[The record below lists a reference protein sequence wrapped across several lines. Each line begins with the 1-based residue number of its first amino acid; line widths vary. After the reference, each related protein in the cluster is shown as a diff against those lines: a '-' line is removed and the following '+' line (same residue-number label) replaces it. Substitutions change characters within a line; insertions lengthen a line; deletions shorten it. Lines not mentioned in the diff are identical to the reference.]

1 MDRTVLWVARV
12 AWLLLPV
19 TVGAAASRA
28 GSDTSTAIHAVAAV
42 ELWALWAVG
51 LVAVLVPTTASLTVL
66 RLLAPAPVLVAAVA
80 LVAHPDL
87 IGVFGLVV
95 GAVVVVAVF
104 RPGLGRLFCQGS
116 AYGDEARYP
125 LRPPGALVL
134 GPLPLLWL
142 FMAAAVA
149 GGPLLLAARQ
159 WAPGVVLTL
168 IAALA
173 LAVLPRRFHL
183 LSRRFLVFVPAGLV
197 LHDHLVLAETAL
209 FRWIEVRSVE
219 RALAGTTALDLT
231 GGALGA
237 ALEVTLDS
245 EQTVVRATGRARTP
259 VVVAT
264 PAFLCRPTLLDD
276 ALAEASSRRAA
287 RR

>member
-19 TVGAAASRA
+19 TVGAAVSRA
-28 GSDTSTAIHAVAAV
+28 GSDTSTAVHTVAAV
-42 ELWALWAVG
+42 ELWALWAAG
-51 LVAVLVPTTASLTVL
+51 LVAALVPTTASLTVL

-80 LVAHPDL
+80 LVAHPHL
-87 IGVFGLVV
+87 IGVLGVVV
-95 GAVVVVAVF
+95 GAVVAVAVF
-104 RPGLGRLFCQGS
+104 RPDLGRAFCQGS

-142 FMAAAVA
+142 FMAAAIA

-159 WAPGVVLTL
+159 WAPGVVVTL

-197 LHDHLVLAETAL
+197 VHDHLVLAETAL

-219 RALAGTTALDLT
+219 RALSGTTALDLT

-237 ALEVTLDS
+237 ALEVTLDG

-276 ALAEASSRRAA
+276 ALAEAASRRAA

>member
-1 MDRTVLWVARV
+1 MDRTALWMARV

-87 IGVFGLVV
+87 IGVLGLVV

-142 FMAAAVA
+142 FMAATVA
-149 GGPLLLAARQ
+149 GGPLLLAAQQ

-197 LHDHLVLAETAL
+197 VHDHLVLAETAL
-209 FRWIEVRSVE
+209 FRWVEVRSVE

-237 ALEVTLDS
+237 ALEVTLDG

-276 ALAEASSRRAA
+276 ALAEAASRRAA

>member
-28 GSDTSTAIHAVAAV
+28 GSDTSTAVHTVAAI

-51 LVAVLVPTTASLTVL
+51 LVAALVPTTASLTVL

-87 IGVFGLVV
+87 VGVLGVV
-95 GAVVVVAVF
+95 MGAVVAVAVF
-104 RPGLGRLFCQGS
+104 RPGLGRVFCQGS

-142 FMAAAVA
+142 FMAAAIA

-159 WAPGVVLTL
+159 WAPGVVVTL

-197 LHDHLVLAETAL
+197 VHDHLVLAETAL

-237 ALEVTLDS
+237 ALEVTLDG
-245 EQTVVRATGRARTP
+245 EQTIVRAAGRARTP

-264 PAFLCRPTLLDD
+264 PAFLCRPTLLDE
-276 ALAEASSRRAA
+276 ALAEAASRRAA

>member
-28 GSDTSTAIHAVAAV
+28 GSDTSTAIHTVAGV
-42 ELWALWAVG
+42 ELWVLWAVG
-51 LVAVLVPTTASLTVL
+51 LVAALVPTTASLTVL
-66 RLLAPAPVLVAAVA
+66 RLLAPAPVLVAAVRTGRA
-80 LVAHPDL
+80 PGPRRRARS
-87 IGVFGLVV
+87 GRRRGRGGRGLP
-95 GAVVVVAVF
+95 
-104 RPGLGRLFCQGS
+104 PGLGRVFCQGS
-116 AYGDEARYP
+116 AYGDEAHP
-125 LRPPGALVL
+125 LRPSRRARPRSPA
-134 GPLPLLWL
+134 P
-142 FMAAAVA
+142 AVA
-149 GGPLLLAARQ
+149 LHGGGDRRRPLLLAARQ
-159 WAPGVVLTL
+159 WAPGVVVTL
-168 IAALA
+168 VAGLAAGRP
-173 LAVLPRRFHL
+173 PRRFHL

-197 LHDHLVLAETAL
+197 VHDHLVLVETAL

-219 RALAGTTALDLT
+219 RALSGTTALDLT

-237 ALEVTLDS
+237 ALEVTLDG

-276 ALAEASSRRAA
+276 ALAEAASRRAA

>member
-1 MDRTVLWVARV
+1 MDRTALWMARV

-87 IGVFGLVV
+87 IGVLGLVV

-142 FMAAAVA
+142 FMAATVA
-149 GGPLLLAARQ
+149 GGPLLLAAQQ

-197 LHDHLVLAETAL
+197 VHDHLVLAETAL

-219 RALAGTTALDLT
+219 RALSGTTALDLT

-237 ALEVTLDS
+237 ALEVTLDA

-259 VVVAT
+259 EVVAT
-264 PAFLCRPTLLDD
+264 QAFLCRPTLLDD
-276 ALAEASSRRAA
+276 ALAEAASRRAA

>member
-28 GSDTSTAIHAVAAV
+28 GSDTSTAVHTVAAI

-51 LVAVLVPTTASLTVL
+51 LVAALVPTTASLTVL

-80 LVAHPDL
+80 LLAHRDL
-87 IGVFGLVV
+87 VGVLGVV
-95 GAVVVVAVF
+95 TGAVVVVAVF
-104 RPGLGRLFCQGS
+104 RPGLGRVFCQGS

-159 WAPGVVLTL
+159 WAPGVVVTL

-197 LHDHLVLAETAL
+197 VHDHLVLAETAL

-219 RALAGTTALDLT
+219 RALSGTTALDLT

-237 ALEVTLDS
+237 ALEVTLDG

-276 ALAEASSRRAA
+276 ALAEAASRRTA

>member
-1 MDRTVLWVARV
+1 MDRRALWAARA
-12 AWLLLPV
+12 AWLVLPV
-19 TVGAAASRA
+19 TVGSAAARA
-28 GSDTSTAIHAVAAV
+28 GSDTSTAVHAVATAG
-42 ELWALWAVG
+42 LWLLWLIG
-51 LVAVLVPTTASLTVL
+51 LVALLVPSTASLTVL
-66 RLLAPAPVLVAAVA
+66 RLLAPVPLLVAAVA
-80 LVAHPDL
+80 LVADRS
-87 IGVFGLVV
+87 VV
-95 GAVVVVAVF
+95 GVLGVAAAVAVVAIVF
-104 RPGLGRLFCQGS
+104 RPRLGRAFCQGS

-142 FMAAAVA
+142 FMVAAAA

-159 WAPGVVLTL
+159 WAPGIVVTL
-168 IAALA
+168 IAILA

-209 FRWIEVRSVE
+209 FRWVEVAAIE
-219 RALAGTTALDLT
+219 RALAETTALDLT

-237 ALEVTLDS
+237 AAEVTLAS
-245 EQTVVRATGRARTP
+245 EHTVVRSGGRAGK
-259 VVVAT
+259 AT
-264 PAFLCRPTLLDD
+264 TIATTAFLCRPTLLDD
-276 ALAEASSRRAA
+276 ALAEAASRRAA

>member
-1 MDRTVLWVARV
+1 MRRV
-12 AWLLLPV
+12 GHEHRDPRWSPPSSC
-19 TVGAAASRA
+19 GP
-28 GSDTSTAIHAVAAV
+28 
-42 ELWALWAVG
+42 LWAVG
-51 LVAVLVPTTASLTVL
+51 LVAALVPTTASLTVL
-66 RLLAPAPVLVAAVA
+66 RLLAPVPVLVAAVA
-80 LVAHPDL
+80 LVAQPDL
-87 IGVFGLVV
+87 VGVLALVV

-104 RPGLGRLFCQGS
+104 RPGLGRAFCQGS
-116 AYGDEARYP
+116 AYGDEPRYP

-159 WAPGVVLTL
+159 WAPGVVVTL

-197 LHDHLVLAETAL
+197 VHDHLVLAETAM

-219 RALAGTTALDLT
+219 RALSDTSALDLT

-237 ALEVTLDS
+237 ALEVRLDG
-245 EQTVVRATGRARTP
+245 EQTVVRAIGRARTP
-259 VVVAT
+259 TTVAT

-276 ALAEASSRRAA
+276 ALAEAATRRAA

>member
-1 MDRTVLWVARV
+1 MDRTVLWVARA

-28 GSDTSTAIHAVAAV
+28 GSDTSTAVHTVAAI
-42 ELWALWAVG
+42 ELWALWVVG
-51 LVAVLVPTTASLTVL
+51 LVAALVPTTASLTVL

-87 IGVFGLVV
+87 VGVLGVV
-95 GAVVVVAVF
+95 MGAVVAVAVF
-104 RPGLGRLFCQGS
+104 RPGLGRAFCQGS

-142 FMAAAVA
+142 FMAAAIA

-159 WAPGVVLTL
+159 WAPGVVMTL

-197 LHDHLVLAETAL
+197 VHDHLVLAETAL

-219 RALAGTTALDLT
+219 RALSGTTALDLT

-237 ALEVTLDS
+237 ALEVTLDA

-259 VVVAT
+259 EVVAT

-276 ALAEASSRRAA
+276 ALAEATNRRAG

>member
-28 GSDTSTAIHAVAAV
+28 GSDTSTAVHTVAGV

-51 LVAVLVPTTASLTVL
+51 LVAALVPTTASLTVL

-87 IGVFGLVV
+87 VGVLGVVV

-104 RPGLGRLFCQGS
+104 RPGLGRVFCQGS

-142 FMAAAVA
+142 FMAAAIA

-159 WAPGVVLTL
+159 WAPGVVVTL

-197 LHDHLVLAETAL
+197 VHDHLVLTETAL

-219 RALAGTTALDLT
+219 RALSGTTALDLT

-237 ALEVTLDS
+237 ALEVTLDG

-276 ALAEASSRRAA
+276 ALAEAASRRAA

>member
-28 GSDTSTAIHAVAAV
+28 GSDTSTAVHTVAAI

-51 LVAVLVPTTASLTVL
+51 LVAALVPTTASLTVL

-80 LVAHPDL
+80 LLAHRDL
-87 IGVFGLVV
+87 VGVLGVV
-95 GAVVVVAVF
+95 MGAVVAVTVF
-104 RPGLGRLFCQGS
+104 RPGLGRVFCQGS

-159 WAPGVVLTL
+159 WAPGVVVTL

-197 LHDHLVLAETAL
+197 VHDHLVLAETAL

-219 RALAGTTALDLT
+219 RALSGTSALDLT

-237 ALEVTLDS
+237 ALEVTLDG

-276 ALAEASSRRAA
+276 ALAEAASRRTA

>member
-1 MDRTVLWVARV
+1 MDRTTLWVARV

-19 TVGAAASRA
+19 TVGIAATRA
-28 GSDTSTAIHAVAAV
+28 GSDTSTAIHTVAAV

-51 LVAVLVPTTASLTVL
+51 LVAALVPTTASLTIL
-66 RLLAPAPVLVAAVA
+66 RLLAPVPLLVAAVA

-87 IGVFGLVV
+87 VGVLGVVV

-104 RPGLGRLFCQGS
+104 RPGLGRIFCQGS
-116 AYGDEARYP
+116 AYGDEDRFP

-134 GPLPLLWL
+134 GPLPVLWV

-159 WAPGVVLTL
+159 WAPGIVVTL
-168 IAALA
+168 IAALT

-197 LHDHLVLAETAL
+197 VHDHLVLAETAL
-209 FRWIEVRSVE
+209 FRWVEVRSVE
-219 RALAGTTALDLT
+219 RALSDTTALDLT

-237 ALEVTLDS
+237 ALEVTLEG

-259 VVVAT
+259 EQVTA
-264 PAFLCRPTLLDD
+264 PAFLCRPTLLED
-276 ALAEASSRRAA
+276 ALAEATTRRAA

>member
-1 MDRTVLWVARV
+1 MDRTALWMARV

-87 IGVFGLVV
+87 IGVLGLVV

-142 FMAAAVA
+142 FMAATVA
-149 GGPLLLAARQ
+149 GGPLLLAAQQ

-197 LHDHLVLAETAL
+197 VHDHLVLAETAL
-209 FRWIEVRSVE
+209 FRWVEVRSVE

-237 ALEVTLDS
+237 ALEVTLDG

-259 VVVAT
+259 MVVAT

-276 ALAEASSRRAA
+276 ALAEAASRRAA

>member
-12 AWLLLPV
+12 AWLLLPA
-19 TVGAAASRA
+19 TVGTAASRA
-28 GSDTSTAIHAVAAV
+28 ASDTSTAVHTVAAV
-42 ELWALWAVG
+42 ELWALWAAG
-51 LVAVLVPTTASLTVL
+51 LVAALVPTTAGLTVL
-66 RLLAPAPVLVAAVA
+66 RLLAPAPLLVAAVA
-80 LVAHPDL
+80 FVAHPDL
-87 IGVFGLVV
+87 VGVLGVVVGALVV
-95 GAVVVVAVF
+95 GAVF
-104 RPGLGRLFCQGS
+104 RPALGRTFCQGS
-116 AYGDEARYP
+116 AYGDEARFP

-134 GPLPLLWL
+134 GPLPLLWV

-159 WAPGVVLTL
+159 WAPGVVVTL
-168 IAALA
+168 IGALA

-197 LHDHLVLAETAL
+197 VHDHLVLAETAL
-209 FRWIEVRSVE
+209 FRWVEVRSVE
-219 RALAGTTALDLT
+219 RALSDTTALDLT

-237 ALEVTLDS
+237 ALEVTLEG
-245 EQTVVRATGRARTP
+245 EQTVVRAIGRARTP
-259 VVVAT
+259 VTVAT

-276 ALAEASSRRAA
+276 ALAEATTRGAA

>member
-1 MDRTVLWVARV
+1 M
-12 AWLLLPV
+12 
-19 TVGAAASRA
+19 
-28 GSDTSTAIHAVAAV
+28 
-42 ELWALWAVG
+42 
-51 LVAVLVPTTASLTVL
+51 
-66 RLLAPAPVLVAAVA
+66 
-80 LVAHPDL
+80 
-87 IGVFGLVV
+87 
-95 GAVVVVAVF
+95 GAVVAVAVF
-104 RPGLGRLFCQGS
+104 RPGLGRVFCQGS

-142 FMAAAVA
+142 FMAAAIA

-159 WAPGVVLTL
+159 WAPGVVVTL

-197 LHDHLVLAETAL
+197 VHDHLVLAETAL

-219 RALAGTTALDLT
+219 RALSGTTALDLT

-237 ALEVTLDS
+237 ALEVTLDG

-259 VVVAT
+259 EVVAT
-264 PAFLCRPTLLDD
+264 PAFLCRPTL
-276 ALAEASSRRAA
+276 AGRRAGRGRQPPGRPSLSSPQRA
-287 RR
+287 RLARVGQVGPAQAARPPPSTSSSVGS

>member
-19 TVGAAASRA
+19 TVGTAAARA
-28 GSDTSTAIHAVAAV
+28 GSGTSTAIHAVAAV

-51 LVAVLVPTTASLTVL
+51 LVAALVPTTASLTVL
-66 RLLAPAPVLVAAVA
+66 RLLAPVPVLVAAVA

-87 IGVFGLVV
+87 VGLLALVV
-95 GAVVVVAVF
+95 GAVAVVAVF
-104 RPGLGRLFCQGS
+104 RPGVGRAFCQGS

-159 WAPGVVLTL
+159 WAPGVVVTL

-197 LHDHLVLAETAL
+197 VHDHLVLAETAL

-219 RALAGTTALDLT
+219 RALSDTSALDLT

-237 ALEVTLDS
+237 ALEVRLDG
-245 EQTVVRATGRARTP
+245 EQTVVRAIGRARTP
-259 VVVAT
+259 TTVAT

-276 ALAEASSRRAA
+276 AIAEATTRRAA